1 MKRNLYYIS
10 ESLPNS
16 FGGGTAQL
24 GINLL
29 RELKK
34 KYNVIA
40 VNSLSNFYASKDRFV
55 KAKNE
60 LKKENIKYFH
70 LEKSISRTKHHLT
83 IWNFFKTN
91 YFDSR
96 KIEEIKLFLKKVKI
110 EENDVILCVG
120 SNSIHA
126 CNHINAYKIAL
137 FEDVQDQIQIIRT
150 YLSINKYNFIKR
162 VIKILMLKIYFRSY
176 YKFLKKISSNFQI
189 KYTYSPFDQKKLNN
203 KHIMASVLPCPVK
216 VNISKKKIN
225 FKKKFNISMFSF
237 SISQDY
243 NGVNLLYK
251 KILPRLKKNNL
262 LDKVSLN
269 LVMLVPK
276 NTPIEIQKIISDENI
291 NVKSYN
297 QNILNKTDL
306 LFYPSK
312 YPVGVRSKILFAFS
326 RKWFVATSKT
336 IKKCIPE
343 LEDFKNC
350 IMSDNIDN
358 LADKIVHLI
367 KHEKKYQYLKKNGQK
382 VLKNYSPKK
391 GAQIIINDLNQIINK
406 KSLGFD

>member
-16 FGGGTAQL
+16 FSGGTAQL

-40 VNSLSNFYASKDRFV
+40 VNSLSNFYASKDRFI

-60 LKKENIKYFH
+60 LKKEKIKYFH
-70 LEKSISRTKHHLT
+70 LKKSISRTKHHLT
-83 IWNFFKTN
+83 IWNFFRTN
-91 YFDSR
+91 YYDIK
-96 KIEEIKLFLKKVKI
+96 KIDEIKRFLDKIKIKK
-110 EENDVILCVG
+110 NDVILCVG

-126 CNHINAYKIAL
+126 CNHIKAYKIAL

-162 VIKILMLKIYFRSY
+162 VIKILMLKIYFRNY
-176 YKFLKKISSNFQI
+176 YKFLKKISSNYQI
-189 KYTYSPFDQKKLNN
+189 KYTYSPFDQKKLSNN
-203 KHIMASVLPCPVK
+203 DIKTSVLPCPVK
-216 VNISKKKIN
+216 VNISKKKN
-225 FKKKFNISMFSF
+225 NYKEKFNISMFSF

-243 NGVNLLYK
+243 NGVNLLYR
-251 KILPRLKKNNL
+251 KILPKLKKNNL
-262 LDKVSLN
+262 LNKVSLN

-276 NTPIEIQKIISDENI
+276 NTPLEIQKIVSDENI

-297 QNILNKTDL
+297 QDILNKTDL

-343 LEDFKNC
+343 LEDFTNC
-350 IMSDNIDN
+350 LMSNNIDD

-367 KHEKKYQYLKKNGQK
+367 KHKKKYQYLKINGQK
-382 VLKNYSPKK
+382 VLKNYSPKN
-391 GAQIIINDLNQIINK
+391 GARIIINDLNQIINK
-406 KSLGFD
+406 KFLSFD